1 MSNSPQHCDV
11 LGPGDLRFSDRKI
24 VQYGLFEASGDFAVG
39 HLKKTFDW
47 TKPEGISTET
57 WRSTLQ
63 TAWNM
68 ENNLSVNWDELGV
81 ESWDLYMTALIIAC
95 LKRHFNSS
103 LTQVTY
109 RLRNCVL
116 DSLVPFLRDPLL
128 SGSRDSGPGLH
139 EKTLVGP

>member
-68 ENNLSVNWDELGV
+68 ENNFG
-81 ESWDLYMTALIIAC
+81 
-95 LKRHFNSS
+95 
-103 LTQVTY
+103 
-109 RLRNCVL
+109 
-116 DSLVPFLRDPLL
+116 
-128 SGSRDSGPGLH
+128 
-139 EKTLVGP
+139 